1 MFTVVSVT
9 LGRDRL
15 VSDSTLVFAPNV
27 LRFPKVV
34 PDAALDEPDR
44 SIRNF
49 CTFQTD
55 AKNFW
60 WEGKTRFLV
69 LDGTQ
74 HRLPLTSEMT
84 DIFFPDS
91 PSKYILKILFVH
103 YNLILWLY
111 VRVCPTPALLQSL
124 LRRLLFPAFVAPAIT
139 TWTPLRSRSPRLSS
153 FRCRSISACRSLTDT
168 STMRGSAQ
176 TQRHYK
182 IHCCPL
188 FP

>member
-1 MFTVVSVT
+1 MFTVVTVT

-91 PSKYILKILFVH
+91 PSKYILKIFFVH

-111 VRVCPTPALLQSL
+111 VRVCLTG
-124 LRRLLFPAFVAPAIT
+124 
-139 TWTPLRSRSPRLSS
+139 
-153 FRCRSISACRSLTDT
+153 SLTEFVKKATFSCIRSSRDHHLDPAAKPLAPSLVLQVLLNLRLQITYWHVHYEGISTDT
-168 STMRGSAQ
+168 EA
-176 TQRHYK
+176 
-182 IHCCPL
+182 L
-188 FP
+188 